1 MILGQLKMGE
11 HQVNYKVLA
20 IVIIIILILSP
31 VKRLISDTADDFS

>member
-11 HQVNYKVLA
+11 YQVNYKVLA